1 MTDKRLQAIET
12 IAPFRT
18 ATRWFDGPA
27 VQTALADLMEPG
39 IAVHLANPFETL
51 AGPAAFFETALA
63 PLANALTGIER
74 RETIVMAGADAHGDW
89 WVGCCGYY
97 CGTFEN
103 SFLDIPPTGH
113 MATMRF
119 HEFYKVADGHISEFQ
134 GMWDIPELM
143 HQAGVWPMA
152 PQLGHPWYA
161 PGPATQDGLAYEGR
175 KDSDAKASFTLVDDM
190 LTGLGKFAAGG
201 VEAMALDK
209 YWHPHL
215 SWYGPFGIGTCR
227 RIDGFRN
234 WHQIPF
240 LNALPDRT
248 GGNHPG
254 GYFADGNY
262 VAVTGWPNMQA
273 TVTGDGW
280 LGITPAGQKI
290 TMRSLDFWRC
300 ENGQICENWVLV
312 DILGVYAQLGVDV
325 FARMREMTKA
335 RRS

>member
-27 VQTALADLMEPG
+27 VQTALTGLMKPG

-63 PLANALTGIER
+63 PLANALTGMER

-161 PGPATQDGLAYEGR
+161 PGPATQDGLAYEG
-175 KDSDAKASFTLVDDM
+175 
-190 LTGLGKFAAGG
+190 
-201 VEAMALDK
+201 
-209 YWHPHL
+209 
-215 SWYGPFGIGTCR
+215 
-227 RIDGFRN
+227 
-234 WHQIPF
+234 
-240 LNALPDRT
+240 
-248 GGNHPG
+248 
-254 GYFADGNY
+254 
-262 VAVTGWPNMQA
+262 
-273 TVTGDGW
+273 
-280 LGITPAGQKI
+280 
-290 TMRSLDFWRC
+290 
-300 ENGQICENWVLV
+300 
-312 DILGVYAQLGVDV
+312 
-325 FARMREMTKA
+325 
-335 RRS
+335 